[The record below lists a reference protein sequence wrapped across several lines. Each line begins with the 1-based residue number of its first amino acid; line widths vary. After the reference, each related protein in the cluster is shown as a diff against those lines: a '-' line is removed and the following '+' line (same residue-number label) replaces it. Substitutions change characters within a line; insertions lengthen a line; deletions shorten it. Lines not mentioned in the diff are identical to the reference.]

1 MGSGRKA
8 LGPGRTFFHFWPG
21 PTSSCSL
28 RPKLAAAVRPC
39 RGTTD
44 RPARLSA
51 HFAARRG
58 SPLTGAR
65 LDAMKPFL
73 LTPSSAPA
81 APSTLSRLLLPR
93 HLRTRNNSF
102 RVHATSDPHPPNNRT
117 ISLLRRGRFFAT
129 SPSSQVGWNRLPA
142 LRPVPPTSRLD
153 RFEWF
158 RELFDQMSQRRGR
171 IWLTMMASC
180 LYVMQMAAPTDAS
193 GGADPFEV
201 IRAHQVR
208 SLALLIGM

>member
-1 MGSGRKA
+1 
-8 LGPGRTFFHFWPG
+8 
-21 PTSSCSL
+21 
-28 RPKLAAAVRPC
+28 
-39 RGTTD
+39 
-44 RPARLSA
+44 
-51 HFAARRG
+51 
-58 SPLTGAR
+58 
-65 LDAMKPFL
+65 MKPFL

-180 LYVMQMAAPTDAS
+180 LCDADGGSYGCLRWRGPVRGYPSSPGAILGLAYWHVKRVCGTQLTMRTITLQLTSKS
-193 GGADPFEV
+193 GILGHPK
-201 IRAHQVR
+201 H
-208 SLALLIGM
+208 LLFT